1 MIKNKPLKI
10 ILALLG
16 FLVVGAIGF
25 FSWRSIKE
33 IDNINHLVNQ
43 NLIKKTEEPA
53 VNEKDTSNWDVYTNE
68 EYGFELKFPP
78 AWKGVRIET
87 SESPQGSHYISF
99 TYPKEISQK
108 MNPGEVGFFIGIL
121 SKETWQNLQVGVVLL
136 GIKNGLYYGVEPS
149 SGAAPDDLKDRW
161 DEIGSIYKTFK
172 FINQENINNW
182 DVYRNE
188 EYGFELKF
196 PPAWKGVKIEKR
208 LYEGTYQSVFYSN
221 YYIEFTYPFKIKG
234 KEDFTD
240 PSFGIYILDEKTW
253 KIMHGLR
260 LLAIVNGVYYS
271 SSRFN
276 GAIPDELEDRA
287 NEVDL
292 IINTFKIIK

>member
-25 FSWRSIKE
+25 FFWRKIKK

-78 AWKGVRIET
+78 AWKGVRIEA

-108 MNPGEVGFFIGIL
+108 IRR
-121 SKETWQNLQVGVVLL
+121 K
-136 GIKNGLYYGVEPS
+136 
-149 SGAAPDDLKDRW
+149 
-161 DEIGSIYKTFK
+161 
-172 FINQENINNW
+172 
-182 DVYRNE
+182 
-188 EYGFELKF
+188 
-196 PPAWKGVKIEKR
+196 
-208 LYEGTYQSVFYSN
+208 
-221 YYIEFTYPFKIKG
+221 
-234 KEDFTD
+234 
-240 PSFGIYILDEKTW
+240 
-253 KIMHGLR
+253 
-260 LLAIVNGVYYS
+260 
-271 SSRFN
+271 
-276 GAIPDELEDRA
+276 
-287 NEVDL
+287 
-292 IINTFKIIK
+292 

>member
-196 PPAWKGVKIEKR
+196 PPAWKGVKPEIVKMIDHVSILFDCPQIISNKGNKGEVGFFIVIYNNEEVWDGLQFKYKLLGKR
-208 LYEGTYQSVFYSN
+208 DGL
-221 YYIEFTYPFKIKG
+221 
-234 KEDFTD
+234 
-240 PSFGIYILDEKTW
+240 IY
-253 KIMHGLR
+253 GF
-260 LLAIVNGVYYS
+260 NPG
-271 SSRFN
+271 N
-276 GAIPDELEDRA
+276 GAAPDDLEDRW
-287 NEVDL
+287 NEIDS
-292 IINTFKIIK
+292 ISKTFKFY